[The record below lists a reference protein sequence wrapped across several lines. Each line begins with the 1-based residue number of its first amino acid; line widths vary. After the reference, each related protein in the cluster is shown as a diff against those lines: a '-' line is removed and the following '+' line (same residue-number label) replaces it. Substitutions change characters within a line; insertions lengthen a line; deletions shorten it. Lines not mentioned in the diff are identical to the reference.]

1 MQGVLP
7 SVNDPPVK
15 EQVEGILAL
24 AGALCRTERET
35 AKFRARTWRLRRDG
49 HDERLS
55 SVEARRETQDSIETA
70 GVANL
75 EPSGESGV
83 NEGSDDE
90 GVQALARKKTLAKNL
105 PKIAPSA
112 RAFKLQHSELR
123 KEPRGDEELSIADA
137 QVIVEKYRQRS
148 RAAEAAVQASVER
161 FHRHRKLQ
169 EPLLDD
175 LKSLKKLVVGVRRSK
190 REVKM
195 VKQDAL

>member
-55 SVEARRETQDSIETA
+55 SDSIETA

-137 QVIVEKYRQRS
+137 QDVGGGGR
-148 RAAEAAVQASVER
+148 
-161 FHRHRKLQ
+161 
-169 EPLLDD
+169 
-175 LKSLKKLVVGVRRSK
+175 VVDSC
-190 REVKM
+190 
-195 VKQDAL
+195 